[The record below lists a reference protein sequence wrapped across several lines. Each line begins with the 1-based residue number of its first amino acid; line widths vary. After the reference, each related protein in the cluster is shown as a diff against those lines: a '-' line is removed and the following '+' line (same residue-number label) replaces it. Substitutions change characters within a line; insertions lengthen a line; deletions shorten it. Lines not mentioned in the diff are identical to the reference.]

1 MRALYDAE
9 NVVDAHLVKHALEAA
24 GISAFIRGE
33 YLTGALGELPMHG
46 VVQVCVPAAAWADA
60 QACLAQLDLARSLAD
75 DAADPADPAGDGLL
89 A

>member
-24 GISAFIRGE
+24 GIPAFIRGE

-46 VVQVCVPAAAWADA
+46 LVQVCVPDAAWADA
-60 QACLAQLDLARSLAD
+60 QACLAQLDLTRGLAD
-75 DAADPADPAGDGLL
+75 DTADPAGDGLL